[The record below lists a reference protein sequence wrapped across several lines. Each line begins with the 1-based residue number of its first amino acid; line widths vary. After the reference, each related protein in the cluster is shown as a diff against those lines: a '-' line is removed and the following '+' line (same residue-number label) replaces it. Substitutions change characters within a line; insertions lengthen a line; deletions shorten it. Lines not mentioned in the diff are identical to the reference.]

1 MLKCRDVL
9 VQADAYLADELT
21 SWQRVSFRVHLG
33 LCRHCRRYLK
43 NLRLT
48 QAVSTQIPTTDE
60 PSVEQLDEIL
70 LLIQQQKDE

>member
-33 LCRHCRRYLK
+33 LCRHCRHPPRP
-43 NLRLT
+43 
-48 QAVSTQIPTTDE
+48 APTPPDRCG
-60 PSVEQLDEIL
+60 
-70 LLIQQQKDE
+70 

>member
-33 LCRHCRRYLK
+33 LCRHCRLK

-48 QAVSTQIPTTDE
+48 
-60 PSVEQLDEIL
+60 
-70 LLIQQQKDE
+70 